1 MKYFLSFFCAVIFSF
16 SVCATE
22 LTHAIAMHGMP
33 KYAADFKHFDYV
45 NPNAPKKGVL
55 KQASFGSFDTFNP
68 FSVKGNS
75 APGIGL
81 VFDTLTVASSD
92 EPFTQYGLVAEK
104 IELPENRSWVAFHIN
119 PKARFHDWT
128 PITAEDVVFTFN
140 ILKDKG
146 MPQYRYYYAGVDKVL
161 ATDKYRVLFTFKEGS
176 NRELPLILGQMP
188 ILSKT
193 DWDGKD
199 FNSTTLQIPLSSG
212 AYRLKNFELN
222 RFVVYERDPNYWAK
236 DLPVN
241 VGMNNFNEIRYDIYR
256 DSTVAVEAFK
266 AGAYDIRVENEAKK
280 WATSYDFPAL
290 SEGKVIKK
298 EFLHQLPS
306 GMQGF
311 VMNTRRNIFADAKVR
326 EALQYT
332 LDFNWLNDKL
342 FYGSYKRTKSFFD
355 NSDLGAVGLPQDEE
369 IELLKPFKQHLDERL
384 FVEKIIVPELDSVN
398 PRPQLLKALALLEQ
412 AGWTVQD
419 GILKNKSGEP
429 FEFELLLDTS
439 GSAAWE
445 RITLP
450 FVRNLKKIGIKANIR
465 VMDALQYKHRLDNFD
480 FDMFVMVWGQSL
492 SPGNEQSYFWGS
504 EAANQIGSYNFAGI
518 QNPAIDALIQKII
531 QAKTRKELQSATKA
545 LDRALMWG
553 FYVIP
558 HWHTNS
564 TRIIYWDK
572 FGMPDVVPMQG
583 ISQMTWWAK

>member
-1 MKYFLSFFCAVIFSF
+1 MKYSFAFLFILFFNF
-16 SVCATE
+16 SVYASE
-22 LTHAIAMHGMP
+22 PKHAIAMHGLP

-45 NPNAPKKGVL
+45 NPNAPKKGSL
-55 KQASFGSFDTFNP
+55 RQASFGSFDTFNP
-68 FSVKGNS
+68 FSIKGNS

-81 VFDTLTVASSD
+81 IFDTLTVASLD

-104 IELPENRSWVAFHIN
+104 IEVPEDRSWVAFYIN
-119 PKARFHDWT
+119 PKARFSDEA
-128 PITAEDVVFTFN
+128 PITADDVVFTFET
-140 ILKDKG
+140 LKEYG
-146 MPQYRYYYAGVDKVL
+146 MPQYRYYYAGVKSVQ
-161 ATDKYRVLFTFKEGS
+161 ATDKYRVLFTFKDKN

-188 ILSKT
+188 VLSKA
-193 DWDGKD
+193 DWEGKD
-199 FNSTTLQIPLSSG
+199 FNATTLQMPLGSG
-212 AYRLKNFELN
+212 AYQLKDFELN
-222 RFVVYERDPNYWAK
+222 RFVVYKRNPNYWAK

-241 VGMNNFNEIRYDIYR
+241 KGMNNFDEIRYDIYR

-280 WATSYDFPAL
+280 WATAYDFPAL

-298 EFLHQLPS
+298 EFRHHLPS

-311 VMNTRRNIFADAKVR
+311 VMNTRRDIFKDPLVR
-326 EALQYT
+326 EAMQYV

-355 NSDLGAVGLPQDEE
+355 NSDLGAVALPTPQEMA
-369 IELLKPFKQHLDERL
+369 LLKPLEIHLDKRIFSE
-384 FVEKIIVPELDSVN
+384 EIIVPELDSKN
-398 PRPQLLKALALLEQ
+398 PRPQLLKALALLKK
-412 AGWTVQD
+412 AGWHIQD
-419 GILKNKSGEP
+419 GILKNQFGQP

-439 GSAAWE
+439 GAAAWE
-445 RITLP
+445 RIALP
-450 FVRNLKKIGIKANIR
+450 FVRNLKKIGITAHIR

-504 EAANQIGSYNFAGI
+504 DSANQSGSYNFAGI
-518 QNPAIDALIQKII
+518 QNPAIDTLIEKIV
-531 QAKTRKELQSATKA
+531 QAKTREELQTATKA

-558 HWHTNS
+558 HWHTNT

-572 FGMPDVVPMQG
+572 FDMPDIIPMQG
-583 ISQMTWWAK
+583 MSQMTWWSK